1 METVIETV
9 KKQKIKF
16 TNIIGISVLTH
27 ILKKYL
33 LSFSHSDFSHVTN
46 IVVFLLR
53 FFARRQKNK
62 FHVVTKIRKRS
73 VGEFH

>member
-27 ILKKYL
+27 ILKK
-33 LSFSHSDFSHVTN
+33 
-46 IVVFLLR
+46 
-53 FFARRQKNK
+53 
-62 FHVVTKIRKRS
+62 
-73 VGEFH
+73 